1 MTPFFAQLLSGEIQ
15 LPTMPRIIRELL
27 QALRD
32 DSASLPQVAAQV
44 ALDPVLTSRVLQIAN
59 SAHYASER
67 PLASV
72 RDAVAVMG
80 LQALEGVLLLHGSV
94 GAFGTTRGV
103 DLPAFWRRAV
113 VTGTCARQ
121 WARRWG
127 APEDQAQSAGLLQ
140 GMGHII
146 LCHCLPEQAH
156 RAFGAMPS
164 QMALCSSHEMA
175 QRELNA
181 FGVAHPEV
189 SAWWAAEIGLPDSAV
204 DAIEHSLQAPTQQA
218 PALTRTLIAACLM
231 KTQLER
237 GVRTDQAMVEVEQQ
251 FLLANP
257 ELPDLSDTAC
267 GSSRP

>member
-15 LPTMPRIIRELL
+15 LPTMPRVIRELL

-59 SAHYASER
+59 SAHYASDR
-67 PLASV
+67 SLSSV

-80 LQALEGVLLLHGSV
+80 LRALEGVLLLHGSV
-94 GAFGTTRGV
+94 GAFHKTPQV

-146 LCHCLPEQAH
+146 LCHCLPEQAQ
-156 RAFGAMPS
+156 RAFATMPS
-164 QMALCSSHEMA
+164 QLALCSSHEMA
-175 QRELNA
+175 ERELLA
-181 FGVAHPEV
+181 FGVSHPEV

-204 DAIEHSLQAPTQQA
+204 EAIEHSLQPPDPTV
-218 PALTRTLIAACLM
+218 PVLTRALVAACLM
-231 KTQLER
+231 NTRLER
-237 GVRTDQAMVEVEQQ
+237 GMRTDQAMVEVEQL
-251 FLLANP
+251 FWPDTL
-257 ELPDLSDTAC
+257 EVPDLGD
-267 GSSRP
+267 

>member
-1 MTPFFAQLLSGEIQ
+1 MTAFFAQLLSGDVQ
-15 LPTMPRIIRELL
+15 LPTMPRVIRELL

-32 DSASLPQVAAQV
+32 ESASVSQVAAQV
-44 ALDPVLTSRVLQIAN
+44 ALDPVLTSRVLQMAN

-80 LQALEGVLLLHGSV
+80 LRALEGVLLLHGSV
-94 GAFGTTRGV
+94 GAFGNIKGV

-156 RAFGAMPS
+156 RAFGAMSS
-164 QMALCSSHEMA
+164 QMALCSSQEMA
-175 QRELNA
+175 QRELDA

-204 DAIEHSLQAPTQQA
+204 EAIEHSLQAPDMKA
-218 PALTRTLIAACLM
+218 PALTRALMAACLM
-231 KTQLER
+231 NTLLER
-237 GVRTDQAMVEVEQQ
+237 GVTADQAMVEVEQLFAGETQ
-251 FLLANP
+251 EA
-257 ELPDLSDTAC
+257 PDLSD
-267 GSSRP
+267 

>member
-1 MTPFFAQLLSGEIQ
+1 MSVFSDLLAGDIK
-15 LPTMPRIIRELL
+15 LPTMPRLIRELL
-27 QALRD
+27 QALRND
-32 DSASLPQVAAQV
+32 TASLPQVAAQV

-59 SAHYASER
+59 SAHYASDR

-94 GAFGTTRGV
+94 GAFGRTHGV
-103 DLPAFWRRAV
+103 DLPAFWRGAV

-156 RAFGAMPS
+156 IAFGAMPS

-175 QRELNA
+175 QRELDA

-204 DAIEHSLQAPTQQA
+204 EAIEHSLHAPDMKA
-218 PALTRTLIAACLM
+218 PALTRVLMAACLM
-231 KTQLER
+231 NTLLER
-237 GVRTDQAMVEVEQQ
+237 GVTADQAMVEVGQLFAGETQE
-251 FLLANP
+251 A
-257 ELPDLSDTAC
+257 PDLSD
-267 GSSRP
+267 

>member
-1 MTPFFAQLLSGEIQ
+1 MTPFFAQLLSGEVQ
-15 LPTMPRIIRELL
+15 LPTVPRVIRELL

-32 DSASLPQVAAQV
+32 DSASLADVAAQV

-59 SAHYASER
+59 SAHYASDR
-67 PLASV
+67 PLSSV

-80 LQALEGVLLLHGSV
+80 LRAVEGVLLLHGSV
-94 GAFGTTRGV
+94 GAFQKTAHV

-146 LCHCLPEQAH
+146 LCHCLPDQAEQ
-156 RAFGAMPS
+156 AFGAMPS
-164 QMALCSSHEMA
+164 QLALCSSHELA
-175 QRELNA
+175 ERELLA

-189 SAWWAAEIGLPDSAV
+189 SAWWAAEIGLPDTAA
-204 DAIEHSLQAPTQQA
+204 DAIEHSLQPPDANA
-218 PALTRTLIAACLM
+218 PALTRALIAACVM
-231 KTQLER
+231 NTQLEQ
-237 GVRTDQAMVEVEQQ
+237 GIPADQAMVAVEQA
-251 FLLANP
+251 FAASASV
-257 ELPDLSDTAC
+257 LPDLSEDAA
-267 GSSRP
+267 GRPQ